1 MAVLA
6 ANLNKWL
13 LGLLIPYSLF
23 LWWKKENYWMIA
35 ILAIIS
41 FSTFFY
47 TSQTLQHRENA
58 IPKESMLTWTDM
70 YTINGAKLRGFAYL
84 ANGEKVYA
92 VQTFQSEHEKKNY
105 ERVSLSGQTFQVK
118 GKIVPP
124 PLPSHQ
130 FTFSMED
137 YIASHAARGIYEI
150 EQSKYIKKQNSI
162 SSLLAEQRFRVKTHI
177 ETTFPESLVAEAQA
191 LIIGEQENVD
201 QELNRAYQKLGI
213 THLFAISGLHVALV
227 SLLVFELLLRLRIR
241 REHATIFMMIILP
254 IYACIAGGAPSVWRS
269 VTVVEMLLVSKI
281 FSAKLSIDDALSLSF
296 ILLVLYQPSMIFQIG
311 FQLSY
316 LATAAL
322 VFSSTILQSTQNT
335 LLQSFYMTIVC
346 QLLVYPLLIYHFF
359 ELSLSSFIANIV
371 FIPLFSFVI
380 LPINLV
386 LFVLSMLFNQL
397 AQLLFLIYE
406 PMREIVTQVIMWCQA
421 LPYQMWVTGR
431 PSVLLC
437 CIAFLGVLFAFV
449 YVEKRKYKMA
459 LVCIIIPAFVI
470 HVAPSL
476 HKDARISFLSVGQ
489 GDCIVIELPYRK
501 KTYVM
506 DTGGLL
512 RFDQE
517 QWKQSKTEYEVGR
530 RIVVPYLKGRGIRTV
545 DKLLLTHADAD
556 HAEGAEEV
564 MEEIRVKEIHVS
576 PNSWGK
582 SVMEDVV
589 AIVKQD
595 KIPLKEKIAGDKWRE
610 ADTQFEYL
618 SPADTQYEG
627 NNDSLVLL
635 LRYGKFKL
643 LLTGD
648 LEEDGELQLVKKKEQ
663 LISHLDILK
672 VGHHGSKTSSGE
684 KFLEVTKPRVSIFS
698 AGLNNRYKHP
708 SSEVVER
715 FQNLGLPTLNTAEV
729 GTIEIRVT
737 KENWKMTTTSQLLD
751 MKKALSK

>member
-1 MAVLA
+1 
-6 ANLNKWL
+6 
-13 LGLLIPYSLF
+13 
-23 LWWKKENYWMIA
+23 MIA

-47 TSQTLQHRENA
+47 TSQTLQHRENT
-58 IPKESMLTWTDM
+58 IPNESMLTWTDM

-124 PLPSHQ
+124 SLPSHQ
-130 FTFSMED
+130 FTFSMEN
-137 YIASHAARGIYEI
+137 YITSHAAQGIYEI
-150 EQSKYIKKQNSI
+150 EQSKYMKKQNYI
-162 SSLLAEQRFRVKTHI
+162 SSLLAEQRFRVKRHI

-241 REHATIFMMIILP
+241 REHATIFMMILLP

-269 VTVVEMLLVSKI
+269 VTVVEMLLVSKL
-281 FSAKLSIDDALSLSF
+281 FSTKLSIDDALSLSF

-322 VFSSTILQSTQNT
+322 VFSSAILQSTQNT
-335 LLQSFYMTIVC
+335 LLQSIYMTIVC

-380 LPINLV
+380 LPVNLV
-386 LFVLSMLFNQL
+386 LFVLSMLFNPL

-406 PMREIVTQVIMWCQA
+406 PMRELVTQVIMWCQA

-437 CIAFLGVLFAFV
+437 CIAFLGVLYAFV

-459 LVCIIIPAFVI
+459 FVCIIIPAVVI
-470 HVAPSL
+470 HVAPSF
-476 HKDARISFLSVGQ
+476 HKDVRISFLSVGQ

-530 RIVVPYLKGRGIRTV
+530 RIVVPYLKGRGIRSI
-545 DKLLLTHADAD
+545 DKLILTHADAD

-576 PNSWGK
+576 PNSWEK
-582 SVMEDVV
+582 SVMKDVV
-589 AIVKQD
+589 ALVKRD
-595 KIPLKEKIAGDKWRE
+595 KIPLKEKMVGDKWRE
-610 ADTQFEYL
+610 ADAQFEYL
-618 SPADTQYEG
+618 SPGDTKYEG

-648 LEEDGELQLVKKKEQ
+648 LEEDGEVQLVKKKEQ
-663 LISHLDILK
+663 LISQLDILK

-684 KFLEVTKPRVSIFS
+684 KFLEVTKPRLSIFS

-708 SSEVVER
+708 SAEVVKR

-729 GTIEIRVT
+729 GTMEIRVT